1 MHVLVI
7 NGSPSGKNSITL
19 QTALFIEKHFKKI
32 EFRYLHVGS
41 GIHAI
46 EKRFAESE
54 EALRSADLLIFAYPV
69 YTFLVPS
76 QLHRFIELIK
86 EHGVDLSGKYATQL
100 TTSKHFYDTTAHQF
114 IEDNCDDL
122 GLRYITGLSADME
135 DLLSKKGQ
143 TEALKFFRYVC
154 WNMKHGLYE
163 PARYAISSQDT
174 VDARSGSRELPAPQN
189 TPSADPGS
197 NELKATQDTAADPG
211 SNGLP
216 DTQDTADTGGSGLP
230 TPQNTVT
237 ADPNSDELMSSL
249 DTVNDGSPSPEVSAK
264 DTSKRIVVITDL
276 PADGSGTA
284 LADMI
289 DRFRESVSCTCD
301 VVNIREFPFKGGCLG
316 CFHCAADGTCIYK
329 DGFDSYLR
337 NNIQTSDA
345 IVYAY
350 TIRDHSMG
358 SRFKMFDDRQFCNGH
373 RTVTMGKPV
382 GYLVEG
388 DLANEPNLI
397 TLMEARAQVGG
408 NFLAGIAVS
417 GVDMGREVNQL
428 ALRICYAADHA
439 YNPPKN
445 FYGVGGLKI
454 FRDLIYQMQGM
465 MKEDHRF
472 YKEHGFYDFPQKRK
486 GTILGMYLVGAMMT
500 NKKIR
505 RKLGNKMTE
514 GMLMPYKKILE
525 KI

>member
-19 QTALFIEKHFKKI
+19 QTVLFIEKHFKKI
-32 EFRYLHVGS
+32 NFNYLHVGS

-46 EKRFAESE
+46 EKNFAEAE
-54 EALRSADLLIFAYPV
+54 DALRSADLLLFAYPV

-135 DLLSKKGQ
+135 DLLHKKGQ

-163 PARYAISSQDT
+163 PARYAFSSQDT
-174 VDARSGSRELPAPQN
+174 VDTGSCSNGLPDPQY
-189 TPSADPGS
+189 T
-197 NELKATQDTAADPG
+197 ATADPG
-211 SNGLP
+211 SNGSP
-216 DTQDTADTGGSGLP
+216 APQDS
-230 TPQNTVT
+230 VT
-237 ADPNSDELMSSL
+237 AAFANNDSPTETS
-249 DTVNDGSPSPEVSAK
+249 VNAP
-264 DTSKRIVVITDL
+264 SKRIVVITDL
-276 PADGSGTA
+276 PADDSDTT
-284 LADMI
+284 LTDMI
-289 DRFRESVSCTCD
+289 NRFRESVSCTCD

-316 CFHCAADGTCIYK
+316 CFHCAADGTCVYK

-337 NNIQTSDA
+337 NNIQSSDA

-417 GVDMGREVNQL
+417 GVDMEREVNQL

-500 NKKIR
+500 NKKLR